1 MPTTEVKYADVAR
14 NTGMLEEDIIPT
26 FRKMKI
32 TSKRMGKPSS
42 EEKMRSIVEGLRP
55 NFEAKRW
62 IAMEKLDIESHPV
75 KKLKN
80 APKKVIYGVQVRH

>member
-62 IAMEKLDIESHPV
+62 ISIEKLDIEDI
-75 KKLKN
+75 KKLKDSR
-80 APKKVIYGVQVRH
+80 KKVIHDVQVRH